1 MSGSTLM
8 SYLDTTSIRALGLT
22 ALAAVFGLHCATTV
36 PGPKTEAEP
45 GESDSAWTVPAEA
58 LGTQR
63 LFRVRYEG
71 QDGRGGMK
79 LVLRLSSEST
89 FEVLTSDA
97 LGRPLWS
104 LQTSEMET
112 LLIDHR
118 ARVFCRASEVR
129 LPDPVLAAMPWQSL
143 PRVLLGY
150 LPTKPARIER
160 RTTDEIDF
168 RGEDG
173 RRWTSRLATGQPS
186 SWVLWEE
193 DRPVLWWSRQGEG
206 GMVSHR
212 QGIQIKWREI
222 VSEPLLDPVAELQIP
237 SGYQVSECN
246 ANDLP

>member
-1 MSGSTLM
+1 
-8 SYLDTTSIRALGLT
+8 
-22 ALAAVFGLHCATTV
+22 
-36 PGPKTEAEP
+36 
-45 GESDSAWTVPAEA
+45 
-58 LGTQR
+58 
-63 LFRVRYEG
+63 
-71 QDGRGGMK
+71 
-79 LVLRLSSEST
+79 
-89 FEVLTSDA
+89 
-97 LGRPLWS
+97 
-104 LQTSEMET
+104 
-112 LLIDHR
+112 
-118 ARVFCRASEVR
+118 VFCRASEVR

-173 RRWTSRLATGQPS
+173 RRWTSRLTTGQPS

-222 VSEPLLDPVAELQIP
+222 VSEPLLEPVAELQIP
-237 SGYQVSECN
+237 SGYQVSECH